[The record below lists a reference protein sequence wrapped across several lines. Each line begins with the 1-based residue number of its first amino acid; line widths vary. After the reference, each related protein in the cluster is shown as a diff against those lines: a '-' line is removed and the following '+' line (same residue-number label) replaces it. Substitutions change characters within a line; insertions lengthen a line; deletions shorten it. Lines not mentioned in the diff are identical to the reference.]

1 MNESEMQ
8 DQIDEQDAL
17 AELTDE
23 IATAIECHGAIRFGD
38 GIQETYKM
46 ADVLQ
51 FVYNHDV
58 LNLEDS
64 RLRFCEFIAATEPE
78 DKEIDASVVCQERL
92 IVFVKKCIV
101 LFAESVAPKVR
112 DYRIEC
118 KVRDS

>member
-1 MNESEMQ
+1 MTEDEYQN
-8 DQIDEQDAL
+8 QIDEQDAL

-23 IATAIECHGAIRFGD
+23 ISSAIECHGAIRFGD

-51 FVYNHDV
+51 YVYSTEA

-78 DKEIDASVVCQERL
+78 DKEIDASVVCQEKL

-112 DYRIEC
+112 DYRLST
-118 KVRDS
+118 RG